1 MPPNSRRL
9 NGIPAKPF
17 SSRLRMCDL
26 KSAAMQRLQKK
37 RRGVAMTS
45 ALADANDLGKA
56 DERGDAGS
64 EDDEQQTDDDL
75 IGGFRIVA
83 LPVADQ
89 GPAGTHVH
97 HAQADEPDHGC
108 DGRDDLRHIPNI
120 SE

>member
-1 MPPNSRRL
+1 
-9 NGIPAKPF
+9 
-17 SSRLRMCDL
+17 
-26 KSAAMQRLQKK
+26 
-37 RRGVAMTS
+37 MTS

-120 SE
+120 SEQVLNSGTQIHERGSLRNGRTHRDEGVCAVTLRRLRT